1 MGRLKI
7 LASGK
12 SPQARA
18 QARGKLFEKLM
29 AGVLRHYGYKI
40 DRIPNVNYAGMEIDI
55 EGRAIATGIPLYA
68 ECKCYET
75 EVDSPKLQEFF
86 GKYMARWRKDKRCQG
101 LFIALPGVNS
111 HAKGFYRENWEQDPE
126 VTVCLYE
133 EEKVLEAILGTDN
146 VASPDVISLFITK
159 DLGTPGDW
167 LVLYTDKGLFW
178 VQYVIPLGAGIP
190 SRVVLFDAM
199 GQPLSDRPTVDYLAQ
214 LHPELDD
221 FDKVVVGDHIA
232 LRPLSAPQDL
242 EEIVEVRGSSECFEY
257 QFPASPE
264 YFVGRQAVLEEFDS
278 LVTKVINKETS
289 SRGIL
294 FEANSGWGKSSVV
307 LAGVARL
314 KEMGHFAVAVDSR
327 SASSSLFIL
336 RVVDYALRKFGDFGD
351 LISEEDKPKTISGF
365 EGAVKAILDIGQVLE
380 RNGKLMFVFLDQ
392 FENIFFL
399 RDVLKRIR
407 DLFLKVCDSQTN
419 VILGFSWKT
428 DLIGLTD
435 EFPYQLRDAIRGSS
449 KRIILD
455 TFSEVETNAL
465 LDRLADEL
473 HASLRKDLRFFLSE
487 FSQGYP
493 WLLKKLCAHVK
504 AQRDAGVPQSDIAKS
519 LLHVE
524 ELFLE
529 DLRGLSAEEEE
540 VLRRI
545 TKAAPI
551 SILELGEESKP
562 ELVQSLVNS
571 RLVVRIGDKYD
582 VYWDIF
588 RDYLNS
594 GRLPVQENYIL
605 RAHVRSVLNATKLL
619 IEAGGALDVSRFQE
633 QAGLSEKS
641 FYNVARDMGLL
652 GLAKVDN
659 GKVTLQIKLPA
670 KDFEALLQGH
680 LGDRLR
686 RNRPIWRISEA
697 LEEKGTLT
705 IDEVSELLEKACPYI
720 TATRQ
725 TWLTYARIFAGWMD
739 AGDLA
744 VLNKQDWVLTRYE
757 PGTEI
762 RERRLLLAKRRGA
775 TTPQIQYSPVEEV
788 VVRLVEALQK
798 SSRVN
803 WSGLRRSTIFKALA
817 TLEDLGFIGRRATSI
832 TVLPK
837 AQEFVLAPE
846 KRLTLFA
853 EAALTIESF
862 ATFISILKT
871 HKHAGLTIADLGI
884 ELRQKLAVDWKDGT
898 AETNAKIMLNWARY
912 AKLAPG
918 VFAITGKGARKGWK
932 ERRRGQMRLFPN
944 TDKEYGG

>member
-1 MGRLKI
+1 
-7 LASGK
+7 
-12 SPQARA
+12 
-18 QARGKLFEKLM
+18 M
-29 AGVLRHYGYKI
+29 AEVLRHYGYRI

-55 EGRAIATGIPLYA
+55 EGRAIATDVPLYA
-68 ECKCYET
+68 ECKCYDT
-75 EVDSPKLQEFF
+75 EVDSPKLQQFF

-111 HAKGFYRENWEQDPE
+111 YAKGFYRENWEKDPE

-133 EEKVLEAILGTDN
+133 EERVLEAILGTDS
-146 VASPDVISLFITK
+146 VATPDVISRVITK

-190 SRVVLFDAM
+190 SRIALFDAM
-199 GQPLSDRPTVDYLAQ
+199 GKPLSDRPTVDYLAQ
-214 LHPELDD
+214 LYPELDD
-221 FDKVVVGDHIA
+221 FDKVVVGDPVA
-232 LRPLSAPQDL
+232 LQLLSVPQDL
-242 EEIVEVRGSSECFEY
+242 EEIVEVKGSSECFEY
-257 QFPASPE
+257 QFPAAPE
-264 YFVGRQAVLEEFDS
+264 YFVGRQAVLEELDS
-278 LVTKVINKETS
+278 LVIKVVNKETS

-307 LAGVARL
+307 LASVARL

-327 SASSSLFIL
+327 SASSSRFIL

-351 LISEEDKPKTISGF
+351 LISEGDKPKAISGF
-365 EGAVKAILDIGQVLE
+365 EGAVKAILNIGQVLE

-449 KRIILD
+449 KRILLD

-545 TKAAPI
+545 AKAAPV
-551 SILELGEESKP
+551 SIFELGEESNP

-571 RLVVRIGDKYD
+571 RLVVRIGNKYD

-594 GRLPVQENYIL
+594 GRLPVQENYTL
-605 RAHVRSVLNATKLL
+605 RAHVRSVLSATKLL

-633 QAGLSEKS
+633 QAGLSAQKS

-670 KDFEALLQGH
+670 EAKDFEASLRDH
-680 LGDRLR
+680 LRDRLR
-686 RNRPIWRISEA
+686 RNRLIWRLSEA

-705 IDEVSELLEKACPYI
+705 VHEVSDLLEGACPYI
-720 TATRQ
+720 SATRQ

-744 VLNKQDWVLTRYE
+744 VLNKKDWMLTRYE

-762 RERRLLLAKRRGA
+762 RERHLLLAKRRGA
-775 TTPQIQYSPVEEV
+775 TTPRIQYSPVEDV

-798 SSRVN
+798 DGRVN
-803 WSGLRRSTIFKALA
+803 WTGLRRSTIFKALA
-817 TLEDLGFIGRRATSI
+817 TLEDLGFIIRRATSI
-832 TVLPK
+832 TVLPE
-837 AQEFVLAPE
+837 AREFVLAPE
-846 KRLTLFA
+846 KRLALFA
-853 EAALTIESF
+853 EAALKIESF
-862 ATFISILKT
+862 ATFISIVKA
-871 HKHAGLTIADLGI
+871 HKHAGLTVAELGI
-884 ELRQKLAVDWKDGT
+884 ELREKLAVDWKDGT
-898 AETNAKIMLNWARY
+898 AETNAKIMLNWARH

-918 VFAITGKGARKGWK
+918 VFAVTGKGRRKGWK
-932 ERRRGQMRLFPN
+932 EKRTGQMRLFPN
-944 TDKEYGG
+944 IEKECGG